1 MQYITEY
8 KTENGKTKKVPEKKE
23 QTKKTD
29 QKTSS
34 SNTNYEDS
42 TKTTP
47 TGE

>member
-1 MQYITEY
+1 MQYTTEY

-23 QTKKTD
+23 QANKTA

-34 SNTNYEDS
+34 SNEDS

-47 TGE
+47 YTGE